1 MTALLSAHP
10 IARENPMGRPPYE
23 PTAQGRRQVEA
34 LAGYGVPHHMIA
46 RIIGVAELTLRKYYD
61 DQLKDGEAKATA
73 KVAQTLF
80 QRATEG
86 RELAACIFWLKARAG
101 WREKQPVDPA
111 TMPTLEQLLS
121 QSQQRITVVAGIP
134 IATEA
139 HAIDAATDAEARA
152 QT

>member
-1 MTALLSAHP
+1 
-10 IARENPMGRPPYE
+10 MGRPPYE

-46 RIIGVAELTLRKYYD
+46 RIVGVAEHTLRKYYD

-101 WREKQPVDPA
+101 WREKHPA
-111 TMPTLEQLLS
+111 DAATTPTLEQLVG
-121 QSQQRITVVAGIP
+121 QAQPRITVVTGIP
-134 IATEA
+134 TSPEDHAA
-139 HAIDAATDAEARA
+139 HAASDADARVRS
-152 QT
+152 